1 MTDLYQIIYIYISV
15 VKVYLSKPQ
24 LSSLLLLLTLDIAYS
39 SVRIAE
45 RSSDISAERNRPGRF
60 FFWHVPN
67 QMLVGFQ
74 GFPFGQ
80 SRGTGKH
87 DLQSLKCM
95 NLLNCWCVNF
105 TPHSSRPKL

>member
-60 FFWHVPN
+60 FFGMCPIKCWSA
-67 QMLVGFQ
+67 
-74 GFPFGQ
+74 
-80 SRGTGKH
+80 SRASH
-87 DLQSLKCM
+87 SDSLGAQANM
-95 NLLNCWCVNF
+95 IYRVSNV
-105 TPHSSRPKL
+105 